1 MLCEVQRPCEDSVYA
16 RPTLEGGAIVGA
28 GPTGL
33 AAALFLSR
41 RGVPVRIIDQAA
53 APARHSKALAVNPR
67 TLDLLEPTGVSAR
80 MMAEGRAV
88 HRGRFYENWM
98 LVADLDLGGVH
109 RRYALTV
116 LSQAR
121 SEALLAEALA
131 AAGIQ
136 AEREV
141 TLEHAGLVDGRV
153 EARLVHGNDGRVEQ
167 VSPPILFAADGAR
180 STVRRDLGLGFPGSR
195 FPEPWPLLDVR
206 LDTPLSLDG
215 AHISSFP
222 DGLIFMLA
230 LAPGAWRVL
239 GNVPDLLAR
248 LPPGTKAGEVL
259 WESRFH
265 IAHRVVTRPA
275 VGRIALGG
283 DAAHIHAPVGA
294 RGLNLGIE
302 DAYVFA
308 ACAADV
314 LDSGDPSRLADYGR
328 LRHRVHR
335 GVVRRVALMTR
346 LVRGRPAPVAELRRL
361 ALPRLAR
368 FAPTAQTMARVA
380 TGLDH
385 AVRTE

>member
-1 MLCEVQRPCEDSVYA
+1 MSASPSQDVL
-16 RPTLEGGAIVGA
+16 IVGA

-33 AAALFLSR
+33 AAALFLTR

-53 APARHSKALAVNPR
+53 VPAQHSKALAVNPR

-80 MMAEGRAV
+80 MLAEGRPV
-88 HRGRFYENWM
+88 HHGRFYEDWK
-98 LVADLDLGGVH
+98 LVADLDIGHVH
-109 RRYALTV
+109 PRYALTV

-131 AAGIQ
+131 AVGVH

-141 TLEHAGLVDGRV
+141 MLAHAGLADGRV
-153 EARLVHGNDGRVEQ
+153 EAALVHRDGRVEQ
-167 VSPPILFAADGAR
+167 VSPPILFAADGAH
-180 STVRRDLGLGFPGSR
+180 SIIRRDLALGFPGSR
-195 FPEPWPLLDVR
+195 FPEPWPLWDIR
-206 LDTPLSLDG
+206 LDTPLGFDG

-230 LAPGAWRVL
+230 LEPGVWRVL
-239 GNVPDLLAR
+239 GNIPDLLAR
-248 LPPGTKAGEVL
+248 LPPGTKIGEIL

-283 DAAHIHAPVGA
+283 DAAHIHSPVGA

-308 ACAADV
+308 ACAADA
-314 LDSGDPSRLADYGR
+314 LAGDPSRLADYGR
-328 LRHRVHR
+328 LRHPVHR
-335 GVVRRVALMTR
+335 GVVRRIALMTR
-346 LVRGRPAPVAELRRL
+346 LVRGRPAPVGALRHF
-361 ALPRLAR
+361 ALPHLAR
-368 FAPTAQTMARVA
+368 FAPTARLMARIA

-385 AVRTE
+385 EVMTK